1 MNVSHMHHGQQY
13 ICPKCSKQ
21 FACRSNL
28 NYHMT
33 THQLNVRQVQC
44 DHCGNWLKNKLCLK
58 KHMIQHSSIR
68 YNCNLCSYS
77 ALNQQC
83 LRNHTKVKHSSEK
96 PHKCSHCDK
105 SFKLKNTLISH
116 MVQHSGIRG
125 YTCEFCQRAFASSG
139 NFYAHRK
146 RMHPQQ
152 LAELLRKKEQEKR

>member
-1 MNVSHMHHGQQY
+1 MHHGQQY
-13 ICPKCSKQ
+13 VCPKCSKR

-33 THQLNVRQVQC
+33 THQQTVRQVQC
-44 DHCGNWLKNKLCLK
+44 ERCGKWLKNKLCLK
-58 KHMIQHSSIR
+58 KHMVQHSSIR
-68 YNCNLCSYS
+68 HSCTICSYS

-83 LRNHTKVKHSSEK
+83 LRNHIKVKHSSEK

-116 MVQHSGIRG
+116 MVQHSGIKR
-125 YTCEFCQRAFASSG
+125 YTCEFCNRAAFASSG

-152 LAELLRKKEQEKR
+152 LAELLEKREREER